1 MKNANRVLS
10 HMHTQPAL
18 DQQTPTHIQIRAHV
32 HWPCWIGDAWQ
43 VWLRPYQP
51 ATLLQLYHVCSISVE
66 RMHKYSYHCAK
77 NHFLKWLKITRGK
90 SSSLEDLLC
99 CSGSFFSCPVDC
111 EAPYSETVVAFTQ
124 ISHIKTTCLSPS
136 CHSSGLVRTFWVGLW
151 CVVILRIRIWW
162 VWMPHQCSVDSC
174 SPGHLWVVLAI

>member
-1 MKNANRVLS
+1 MPTCYRTCTRNQLAIAVDTNSNAYTHTHTCSLALLNRRRVTSLTEAS
-10 HMHTQPAL
+10 
-18 DQQTPTHIQIRAHV
+18 
-32 HWPCWIGDAWQ
+32 

-77 NHFLKWLKITRGK
+77 NHFLKWLKITRGR

-111 EAPYSETVVAFTQ
+111 ESPYSETVVAFKQ

-151 CVVILRIRIWW
+151 CVVILRIRI
-162 VWMPHQCSVDSC
+162 
-174 SPGHLWVVLAI
+174 

>member
-1 MKNANRVLS
+1 MPTACYRTCTRKKLAIAGTQVDTNS
-10 HMHTQPAL
+10 KHIHMRT
-18 DQQTPTHIQIRAHV
+18 HV

-43 VWLRPYQP
+43 VWLRPYQT

-77 NHFLKWLKITRGK
+77 NHFLKWLKIKFRRFVMLFGK
-90 SSSLEDLLC
+90 
-99 CSGSFFSCPVDC
+99 FFSCPVDC
-111 EAPYSETVVAFTQ
+111 ESPYSETVVAFKQ

-151 CVVILRIRIWW
+151 CVVILRIRI
-162 VWMPHQCSVDSC
+162 
-174 SPGHLWVVLAI
+174 